1 MKRYVRIQKKSK
13 RTHQVSRKD
22 IGQSLHPETKKIGYD
37 YEPEGNGTLL
47 LLEWFKDLK
56 RQVILFSQVPAV
68 LWIVVSWKGR
78 TRKTPSTSM
87 VNLPTQSFYFES
99 VTQQIRSVSTGQSQI
114 GLKGWVE
121 EKPKEKKIPVSRR
134 KIWIHEHWKVWT
146 LKKWIH

>member
-22 IGQSLHPETKKIGYD
+22 IGQSLHPEKKKIGYD

-68 LWIVVSWKGR
+68 L
-78 TRKTPSTSM
+78 
-87 VNLPTQSFYFES
+87 
-99 VTQQIRSVSTGQSQI
+99 
-114 GLKGWVE
+114 
-121 EKPKEKKIPVSRR
+121 
-134 KIWIHEHWKVWT
+134 
-146 LKKWIH
+146 